1 MNSLIKQVVLTVM
14 LMAASVS
21 AMAQQMTASGVIK
34 DTQGVPV
41 VGASVIQVGTS
52 NGVISDVDGT
62 FSINVPKGAELTFS
76 SIGYKTVNAVAAVGM
91 EVVLADDTE
100 LLDEVVVVGYGVQK
114 KSDLTGA
121 MSSVNSKDIENR
133 TITSSAHA
141 HQ

>member
-52 NGVISDVDGT
+52 NGVISDVH
-62 FSINVPKGAELTFS
+62 L
-76 SIGYKTVNAVAAVGM
+76 
-91 EVVLADDTE
+91 
-100 LLDEVVVVGYGVQK
+100 QK
-114 KSDLTGA
+114 LKC
-121 MSSVNSKDIENR
+121 I
-133 TITSSAHA
+133 
-141 HQ
+141 